1 MEDYILQWFYATFGR
16 EADQTNSEDMKII
29 RAFEDGRNTKYI
41 HNLSDDEIK
50 EYALMTS
57 HEWWE
62 QAMNRFNELSEN
74 EKAKYN
80 QFIGFN
86 DVSDLILN
94 EIVRACRQIRNSG
107 TLTYEKG
114 NIEKC
119 DATGNETLKVDIAKA
134 HEVISANGS
143 NPSGPEMDEKTMKA
157 VEGWRKQ
164 CSQNDGDTEVKMFH
178 EGKDEDEEQEDI
190 ANKPEAKP
198 EAKPEVKTEV
208 KTEGAYDGTVPD
220 PYKVTDIDKFRVIES
235 QDEELDDNRQGNL
248 FAVNLTRKK
257 PSIRKM
263 FQFNKD
269 KNKMKP
275 VSELSFIKDYI
286 KRHNK

>member
-1 MEDYILQWFYATFGR
+1 MEDYVLQWFYATFGR

-62 QAMNRFNELSEN
+62 HAMNRFNELSES

-94 EIVRACRQIRNSG
+94 EIVRACRQVRDSG

-114 NIEKC
+114 NIGKC
-119 DATGNETLKVDIAKA
+119 DSTGNETLKVDIAKA
-134 HEVISANGS
+134 HEVINANGS
-143 NPSGPEMDEKTMKA
+143 NPSVPEI
-157 VEGWRKQ
+157 
-164 CSQNDGDTEVKMFH
+164 
-178 EGKDEDEEQEDI
+178 DEEQEDI
-190 ANKPEAKP
+190 ANEPEAKP
-198 EAKPEVKTEV
+198 EAKPEV

-220 PYKVTDIDKFRVIES
+220 PYKVADIDKFRVMES

-257 PSIRKM
+257 PSIGKM

-275 VSELSFIKDYI
+275 VGELSFIKDYI
-286 KRHNK
+286 KKRNK

>member
-1 MEDYILQWFYATFGR
+1 MEDYVLQWFYTTFGH

-62 QAMNRFNELSEN
+62 QAMNRFNELNEN

-114 NIEKC
+114 NIGKC
-119 DATGNETLKVDIAKA
+119 DTTGNETLKVDIAKA
-134 HEVISANGS
+134 HEVINANGN

-157 VEGWRKQ
+157 VEGRNEQ
-164 CSQNDGDTEVKMFH
+164 CSQKDD
-178 EGKDEDEEQEDI
+178 DEDEEREAI
-190 ANKPEAKP
+190 ENKQEAKS
-198 EAKPEVKTEV
+198 EV

-235 QDEELDDNRQGNL
+235 QDEELDDSRQGNL

-275 VSELSFIKDYI
+275 VNELSFIKDYI
-286 KRHNK
+286 KKRNK